1 LADTS
6 YPGRMSFAAP
16 VASSVLLADPPVRDL
31 ADHEARGGLVGLRR
45 AYELGPGATIQEVIL
60 SGLRG
65 RGGAGFPTGRKW
77 QSVRDAV
84 DADDE
89 DGGADR
95 AYVVCNGAEGEPA
108 TFKDRAIMRANP
120 YAVVE
125 GIAIAA
131 FAVAAERAF
140 IGIKERF
147 EPEAARLAAA
157 VDEFAAAGLFGES
170 SLQVV
175 LGPDA
180 YLYGEETGLL
190 QVIEGEAPLPRNVP
204 PYLHGLFATVP
215 TAGWTASA
223 GRVATE
229 FAASNP
235 TVVNNV
241 ETLATVSQV
250 LARGP
255 EWHRS
260 LGTERSPGIVVAT
273 VVGDVARPG
282 VGEVELGTPLRTVID
297 RVGGGARP
305 GRSVKAVLS
314 GSANPVVTA
323 DQLDVPCS
331 YEGFEAI
338 GSGMGAAGFLV
349 LDDTTSMLEAAQV
362 LSRFLW
368 VESCGQ
374 CPACKLGC
382 GAVTDGLDRLVA
394 GTAAPEDVETL
405 AYRLRTVA
413 DGNRCYLPV
422 QEQRV
427 VGSIITAFADEV
439 NLALD
444 GTPAPVRSLQL
455 PKLVDLADGV
465 ATYDDRQALKQP
477 DWTYAYD
484 ANKSS

>member
-1 LADTS
+1 MDS
-6 YPGRMSFAAP
+6 P
-16 VASSVLLADPPVRDL
+16 VLLADPPVTDL
-31 ADHEARGGLVGLRR
+31 ADHEARGGLVGLGR
-45 AYELGPGATIQEVIL
+45 AYELGPGATVQEVIL

-65 RGGAGFPTGRKW
+65 RGGAGFPVGRKW
-77 QSVRDAV
+77 QSVRDAIETDV
-84 DADDE
+84 E

-95 AYVVCNGAEGEPA
+95 AFLVCNGAEGEPA
-108 TFKDRAIMRANP
+108 TFKDRAIIRANP
-120 YAVVE
+120 YALVE
-125 GIAIAA
+125 GVAIAA
-131 FAVAAERAF
+131 FALGAERAF

-147 EPEAARLAAA
+147 GAEAERLATA
-157 VDEFAAAGLFGES
+157 VDEFAAAGLLGETPV
-170 SLQVV
+170 QVV

-180 YLYGEETGLL
+180 YLYGEETGML

-215 TAGWTASA
+215 SSGWSASP
-223 GRVATE
+223 GGVATE

-260 LGTERSPGIVVAT
+260 LGTEGSPGFVVAT
-273 VVGDVARPG
+273 VVGDVVRPG
-282 VGEVELGTPLRTVID
+282 VGEVELGTPLRDIID
-297 RVGGGARP
+297 RVGGGLPA
-305 GRSVKAVLS
+305 GRTVKAVLS
-314 GSANPVVTA
+314 GAANPVLTG
-323 DQLDVPCS
+323 DQLDTPCS

-349 LDDTTSMLEAAQV
+349 LDDTTSMIEVAQV
-362 LSRFLW
+362 LSRFLY

-382 GAVTDGLDRLVA
+382 GAVTDGLDRLAA
-394 GTAAPEDVETL
+394 GAALPEDVETI
-405 AYRLRTVA
+405 AYRLRTVT

-427 VGSIITAFADEV
+427 VGSIISTFADEV

-444 GTPAPVRSLQL
+444 GLPVPARDFVV
-455 PKLVDLADGV
+455 PKLVDLAGGV
-465 ATYDDRQALKQP
+465 ATYDERQVLKQP
-477 DWTYAYD
+477 DWTYAD
-484 ANKSS
+484 D

>member
-1 LADTS
+1 MASPTS
-6 YPGRMSFAAP
+6 ASAASP
-16 VASSVLLADPPVRDL
+16 VLLADPPVRDL
-31 ADHEARGGLVGLRR
+31 DDHEARGGLAGLRR

-84 DADDE
+84 DADEE

-95 AYVVCNGAEGEPA
+95 AFVVCNGAEGEPA
-108 TFKDRAIMRANP
+108 TFKDRAIIRSNP

-125 GIAIAA
+125 GVAIAA
-131 FAVAAERAF
+131 FAVGAERAF

-147 EPEAARLAAA
+147 EPEAERLAAA
-157 VDEFAAAGLFGES
+157 VDEFAAAGLLGES
-170 SLQVV
+170 PLQVV

-204 PYLHGLFATVP
+204 PYIHGLFATVP
-215 TAGWTASA
+215 AAGWTASG

-241 ETLATVSQV
+241 ETLAMVSQV

-260 LGTERSPGIVVAT
+260 LGTARSPGIVVAT
-273 VVGDVARPG
+273 VVGDVVHPA
-282 VGEVELGTPLRTVID
+282 VGEIELGTPLREVVD
-297 RVGGGARP
+297 RIGGGVGP
-305 GRSVKAVLS
+305 GRTIKAVVS
-314 GSANPVVTA
+314 GVANPVVTA

-331 YEGFEAI
+331 YDGFEAI

-349 LDDTTSMLEAAQV
+349 LDDTASMVEVAQV
-362 LSRFLW
+362 LSRFLF

-382 GAVTDGLDRLVA
+382 GAVTDLLDRLAA
-394 GTAAPEDVETL
+394 GSATPEDVETI
-405 AYRLRTVA
+405 AFRLRTVT

-427 VGSIITAFADEV
+427 VGSILTAFADEV

-444 GTPAPVRSLQL
+444 GTPLPARGFQL

-465 ATYDDRQALKQP
+465 ATYDERQALKQP
-477 DWTYAYD
+477 DWTYVD
-484 ANKSS
+484 G

>member
-1 LADTS
+1 MDS
-6 YPGRMSFAAP
+6 P
-16 VASSVLLADPPVRDL
+16 LLLFDPPVADL
-31 ADHEARGGLVGLRR
+31 ADHEARGGLAGLRR

-65 RGGAGFPTGRKW
+65 RGGGGFPTGRKW

-84 DADDE
+84 DTDVE

-95 AYVVCNGAEGEPA
+95 AFVVCNGAEGEPA
-108 TFKDRAIMRANP
+108 TFKDRAIIRANP

-125 GIAIAA
+125 GVAIAA
-131 FAVAAERAF
+131 LAVGAERSF
-140 IGIKERF
+140 IGVKERF
-147 EPEAARLAAA
+147 ATESDRLAAA
-157 VDEFAAAGLFGES
+157 VDEFAAAGLLEAAPV
-170 SLQVV
+170 QVV
-175 LGPDA
+175 LGPDH
-180 YLYGEETGLL
+180 YLFGEETGLL

-204 PYLHGLFATVP
+204 PYIHGLFATVP
-215 TAGWTASA
+215 AAGWTASG

-241 ETLATVSQV
+241 ETLATVPLV

-255 EWHRS
+255 EWHRA
-260 LGTERSPGIVVAT
+260 LGTERSPGVVVAT

-282 VGEVELGTPLRTVID
+282 VGEVELGTPLGDVIE
-297 RVGGGARP
+297 RVGGGVRG
-305 GRSVKAVLS
+305 GRTVKAVLS
-314 GSANPVVTA
+314 GTANPVITG
-323 DQLDVPCS
+323 DQLDVPLS

-338 GSGMGAAGFLV
+338 GSGMGAAGFWV
-349 LDDTTSMLEAAQV
+349 LDDTTSMLEVARA
-362 LSRFLW
+362 LSRFLY

-382 GAVTDGLDRLVA
+382 GAVTEGLDRLVA
-394 GTAAPEDVETL
+394 GTAAPEDVESV
-405 AYRLRTVA
+405 AYRLRTVT

-427 VGSIITAFADEV
+427 VGSILTAFADEV
-439 NLALD
+439 NDALD
-444 GTPAPVRSLQL
+444 RVPLPPRGLQV

-465 ATYDDRQALKQP
+465 ATYDDRPPRKQP
-477 DWTYAYD
+477 DWTYD
-484 ANKSS
+484 SG

>member
-1 LADTS
+1 MDSPTTTPATT
-6 YPGRMSFAAP
+6 P
-16 VASSVLLADPPVRDL
+16 VLLADPPVRDL
-31 ADHEARGGLVGLRR
+31 ADHEDRGGLVGLRR

-84 DADDE
+84 DIDVE

-95 AYVVCNGAEGEPA
+95 AFVVCNGAEGEPA
-108 TFKDRAIMRANP
+108 TFKDRAIIRANP

-125 GIAIAA
+125 GVAIAA
-131 FAVAAERAF
+131 FAVGAERAF

-157 VDEFAAAGLFGES
+157 VDEFTAAGLLDAS
-170 SLQVV
+170 PVQVV

-204 PYLHGLFATVP
+204 PYIHGLFATVP
-215 TAGWTASA
+215 AAGWTASP
-223 GRVATE
+223 GGVATD

-241 ETLATVSQV
+241 ETLATVAQV

-260 LGTERSPGIVVAT
+260 LGTERSPGFVVAT
-273 VVGDVARPG
+273 VVGDVVRPG
-282 VGEVELGTPLRTVID
+282 VGEVELGTPLRDVID
-297 RVGGGARP
+297 RVGGGVRP
-305 GRSVKAVLS
+305 GRSVQAVLS
-314 GSANPVVTA
+314 GVANPVVTG
-323 DQLDVPCS
+323 DELDVPVS
-331 YEGFEAI
+331 HEGFESI

-349 LDDTTSMLEAAQV
+349 LDDTASMLEAARV

-382 GAVTDGLDRLVA
+382 GAVTEGLDRLSA
-394 GTAAPEDVETL
+394 GEATPEDVETI
-405 AYRLRTVA
+405 AYRLRTVT

-427 VGSIITAFADEV
+427 VGSIMTAFADEV

-444 GTPAPVRSLQL
+444 GTPPPARGLVV
-455 PKLVDLADGV
+455 PKLVELAGGT
-465 ATYDDRQALKQP
+465 ATYDERQALKQP
-477 DWTYAYD
+477 DWTYAD
-484 ANKSS
+484 G